1 MKTITSKLNM
11 TSRISR
17 ILIGSVMIGIIMS
30 ANGPVGFLTLL
41 PLIAIYPLMTGLL
54 GEDPINGLFAR
65 WQGGFNGHCFK
76 PSTRIALLAVAAG
89 AIGVVMT
96 SPEGVVSV
104 AGMIALFSVFLV
116 MAGMFGEDLLTAT
129 IFEKGNVKPNT
140 VEETQPEMD
149 VQSRQGIVHRHDFGP
164 RHDSHDKAA

>member
-17 ILIGSVMIGIIMS
+17 ILIGSVMVGIIMS
-30 ANGPVGFLTLL
+30 TNGPVGYLTLL
-41 PLIAIYPLMTGLL
+41 PLLAIYPLMTGLL

-65 WQGGFNGHCFK
+65 WNGGFNGHCFK
-76 PSTRIALLAVAAG
+76 PSTRIALLAIAAG

-96 SPEGVVSV
+96 SPEGVASV

-129 IFEKGNVKPNT
+129 MLGEGRVKLHT
-140 VEETQPEMD
+140 VEEAQPEMS
-149 VQSRQGIVHRHDFGP
+149 VQSRQGMVHRHDFGP
-164 RHDSHDKAA
+164 RHGSHDKAA